1 MNNPVDILLVD
12 DVPDNLV
19 ALSAILRRDGL
30 RLHHARSGPE
40 ALEILLVEDIAL
52 ALLDVQM
59 PDMDGFELAELMR
72 GAERT
77 RRVPIIFVTANH
89 EEPHRAFQGY
99 DAGVVDYL
107 IKPLDPVILRHK
119 VDVFVELHRHRRELR
134 HQLIEVERVGKEL
147 ADTLRFTETFVAAV
161 GHDLRSPLFAIL
173 TGVDVLELEMSQ
185 PSPTL
190 RRVRSSA
197 QRMTGIL
204 DQLYEVARARLG
216 DGIRIE
222 PRAVDLAAIVHDVVR
237 EQGLARADH
246 AVELT
251 VGGDATGCWDPVQ
264 LARAASNLIGNALT
278 HGARHAAVRVTVDGG
293 DSRRVGVEVWNAGAI
308 PAEVVARIFQPFA
321 RGPGSTRGLGLGLF
335 IVQQIVAAHG
345 GELTFDTSAA
355 RGTAFRFSLPRGP
368 AHPAQ

>member
-1 MNNPVDILLVD
+1 M
-12 DVPDNLV
+12 
-19 ALSAILRRDGL
+19 A
-30 RLHHARSGPE
+30 
-40 ALEILLVEDIAL
+40 
-52 ALLDVQM
+52 
-59 PDMDGFELAELMR
+59 
-72 GAERT
+72 
-77 RRVPIIFVTANH
+77 
-89 EEPHRAFQGY
+89 
-99 DAGVVDYL
+99 
-107 IKPLDPVILRHK
+107 
-119 VDVFVELHRHRRELR
+119 
-134 HQLIEVERVGKEL
+134 
-147 ADTLRFTETFVAAV
+147 
-161 GHDLRSPLFAIL
+161 
-173 TGVDVLELEMSQ
+173 Q

-197 QRMTGIL
+197 QRMTGII

-251 VGGDATGCWDPVQ
+251 VRGDATGRWDAVQ

-278 HGARHAAVRVTVDGG
+278 HGAREAAVRVTVDGG
-293 DSRRVGVEVWNAGAI
+293 DPRRVEVEVWNAGAI
-308 PAEVVARIFQPFA
+308 PAEVVARVFQPFA

-345 GELTFDTSAA
+345 GQLTFDTSAE
-355 RGTAFRFSLPRGP
+355 RGTAFRFALPRGP

>member
-1 MNNPVDILLVD
+1 
-12 DVPDNLV
+12 
-19 ALSAILRRDGL
+19 
-30 RLHHARSGPE
+30 
-40 ALEILLVEDIAL
+40 
-52 ALLDVQM
+52 M

-89 EEPHRAFQGY
+89 EEPHRAFRGY
-99 DAGVVDYL
+99 DAGAVDYL
-107 IKPLDPVILRHK
+107 IKPLDPLILRHK

-134 HQLIEVERVGKEL
+134 HQLTEVERVSKEL
-147 ADTLRFTETFVAAV
+147 AEALRFTETFVAAV

-173 TGVDVLELEMSQ
+173 TGVDVLELEMPQ

-197 QRMTGIL
+197 QRMNGIL

-216 DGIRIE
+216 DGIRIA
-222 PRAVDLAAIVHDVVR
+222 PRDVDLAAIVHDVVR
-237 EQGLARADH
+237 EQGLARANH

-251 VGGDATGCWDPVQ
+251 VRGEAIGCWDAVQ

-278 HGARHAAVRVTVDGG
+278 HGTRDAAVRVTVDGL
-293 DSRRVGVEVWNAGAI
+293 DPRRVEVEVWNPGAI
-308 PAEVVARIFQPFA
+308 PADVVPRIFQPFA
-321 RGPGSTRGLGLGLF
+321 RGTRSAQGLGLGLF

-345 GELTFDTSAA
+345 GELTFETSAE
-355 RGTAFRFSLPRGP
+355 RGTVFRFALPR
-368 AHPAQ
+368 AQAQ